1 MQENYNDLTVKN
13 SLTGQKTLFAPD
25 SDPSLKPR
33 VPIKPVIGDPIN
45 SPSDGKIKP
54 SDVLYHQNIDF
65 NASPLVQQ
73 HFAIDPFQF
82 PVTAQ
87 PQLQQYHLQQN
98 AMVSNGMP
106 LAAYNPTYLVQM
118 SNNLLG
124 QHQQHLTPSL
134 FSPAQGYI
142 DTSGAFVQP
151 QVAAPPTT
159 LNYEVASLGQIVS
172 AQKDIDEHQF
182 RDSTVTSLFDVS
194 AASQNIPTIQLPEP
208 KPNNYFHSQNFID
221 LPDAHIS
228 ATEVENALNFDDV
241 YRRQVEND
249 LILKEAHQKLN
260 GKLEL
265 QKKQEQ
271 VAGFLHQQA
280 LAEQYSPLHIVVPD
294 EEVRG
299 ICEYYNL

>member
-1 MQENYNDLTVKN
+1 
-13 SLTGQKTLFAPD
+13 LTGQKTFFAPD
-25 SDPSLKPR
+25 NDPSLKPR
-33 VPIKPVIGDPIN
+33 VPIRPIINDPIN
-45 SPSDGKIKP
+45 SPSDGKPRP

-73 HFAIDPFQF
+73 HYAIDPFQF
-82 PVTAQ
+82 PSTSQ

-98 AMVSNGMP
+98 AMLSNGMP

-124 QHQQHLTPSL
+124 QHQQHLTPQL

-142 DTSGAFVQP
+142 DTSSFIQQ
-151 QVAAPPTT
+151 QVTAPPTLT
-159 LNYEVASLGQIVS
+159 ANYEVASLGQIVS
-172 AQKDIDEHQF
+172 AQKDIEEHHLK
-182 RDSTVTSLFDVS
+182 DTHFDVS
-194 AASQNIPTIQLPEP
+194 AASQNVPTVQLPEP
-208 KPNNYFHSQNFID
+208 KPNNYFYSQNFID
-221 LPDAHIS
+221 LPDEHLHS
-228 ATEVENALNFDDV
+228 AQEVENALNFDEI
-241 YRRQVEND
+241 YRRQIEND

-280 LAEQYSPLHIVVPD
+280 LAEQFSPLRIVVPD
-294 EEVRG
+294 EEVSA
-299 ICEYYNL
+299 N